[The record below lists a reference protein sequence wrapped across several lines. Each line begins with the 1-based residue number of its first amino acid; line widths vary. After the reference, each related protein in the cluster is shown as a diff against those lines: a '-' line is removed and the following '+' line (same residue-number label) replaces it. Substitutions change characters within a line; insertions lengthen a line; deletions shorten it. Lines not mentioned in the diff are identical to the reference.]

1 MADKTFRQAY
11 ESNPLN
17 YQQATSRNAILG
29 AETTTAAGGI
39 PVSEFSPKAMV
50 LNTSSLPAYSTV
62 QAHVV
67 NGGIFVIEGPQGEKR
82 YYTASVDPVSG
93 VIRLSCVHGDTLYY
107 YDVSASGSDTTWSER
122 KIILQKILDIST
134 LTPVPNADN
143 VYFGWDKVLATYDSG
158 NGIALA
164 IAGDT
169 KQVLNPITKTSSSCA
184 FFLRAANKQYNVIC
198 AENALF
204 SNAFTLSVT
213 EKDYGDID
221 VVNLSAGSIGG
232 DIILFTGASNAG
244 KILDYGTVPADVTGI
259 DFVIESNV
267 HTMLICFKVA
277 ADSRLAYVNVCDHEF
292 STLPTS
298 DNIFPNKGIP
308 ETFTPGNFYQLSFAN
323 GVVVGVEIEPNQANN
338 SLGGNLLG
346 SDNGGETA

>member
-17 YQQATSRNAILG
+17 YQQATSGNAILG

-50 LNTSSLPAYSTV
+50 LNTLSLPAYSTV
-62 QAHVV
+62 QAHVGD
-67 NGGIFVIEGPQGEKR
+67 GGIFVIEGPQGEKR
-82 YYTASVDPVSG
+82 YYTASVDPMSG

-107 YDVSASGSDTTWSER
+107 YDVSASGSDTTWSEK

-134 LTPVPNADN
+134 LTPVPNVDDA
-143 VYFGWDKVLATYDSG
+143 YFGWDKVLAAYDSG

-164 IAGDT
+164 VAGDAT

-221 VVNLSAGSIGG
+221 VVNLSAGTIGG

-244 KILDYGTVPADVTGI
+244 KVLDYGTVPANVTGI

-267 HTMLICFKVA
+267 RTMLICFKVA
-277 ADSRLAYVNVCDHEF
+277 ADSQLAYVNVCNHEF
-292 STLPTS
+292 QTLPTS
-298 DNIFPNKGIP
+298 GNIFPNKGIP

-323 GVVVGVEIEPNQANN
+323 GVVVGVEVEPNQANN
-338 SLGGNLLG
+338 SNLLG
-346 SDNGGETA
+346 SGEV